1 MVDVL
6 SEDCLVVCVWL
17 NVRWDGTSVF
27 CLNLVLIET
36 GLTAF
41 DLDRLRDRGCDLVV
55 PDKRDDLLV
64 SRLDSKTRK
73 IVPR

>member
-1 MVDVL
+1 MMDVL

-17 NVRWDGTSVF
+17 NVRWDGMSVF
-27 CLNLVLIET
+27 GLNLVLIEA

-41 DLDRLRDRGCDLVV
+41 DLEPLRDRVCDLVV
-55 PDKRDDLLV
+55 PDKSDDLLV
-64 SRLDSKTRK
+64 SRLNSKSQK

>member
-1 MVDVL
+1 MCVAEREVGWDERVL
-6 SEDCLVVCVWL
+6 SE
-17 NVRWDGTSVF
+17 
-27 CLNLVLIET
+27 LVLIET